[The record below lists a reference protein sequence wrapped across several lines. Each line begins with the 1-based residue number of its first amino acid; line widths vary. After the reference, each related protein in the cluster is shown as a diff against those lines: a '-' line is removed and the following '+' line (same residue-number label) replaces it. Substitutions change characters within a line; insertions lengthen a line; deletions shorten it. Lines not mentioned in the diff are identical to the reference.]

1 MTQSGNGLNGGDGHM
16 VSAGSNGARV
26 LSQAVRPDPHEDGAA
41 RPLFDSNLPGLW
53 YQEALLAEVE
63 QVSSTGGFYWNAST
77 DALTCTREVYRILE
91 MDTSATMSMQ
101 VLCAHVHQDDLPFV
115 DNMMRRS
122 REHGTD
128 FEVQLR
134 LPLSHQI
141 IKHLQLKGRRQESS
155 DSQLHYL
162 GTLQDVTQRRLSEET
177 LGNIRCELARV
188 ARISSLGTMTAS
200 IAHEVNQ
207 PLSGIMTNASICLEM
222 LGTDAPDLDGAR
234 ETVLRTIRDCERAC
248 EVIARVRAL
257 FGKHGGRT
265 ESLDLNGVTSEVIAL
280 SLCELRR
287 RRVTLRTQLAER
299 LPLVTGDPVQ
309 LQQVILNLLL
319 NAAEAMSGIEDRPRN
334 LLIRTET
341 ESVDRVRLSVVDSG
355 IGFQPQDAMR
365 LFEAFYTTKSGGM
378 GIGLSVSRS
387 IIESHRG
394 RLWAQSNVEAGA
406 TVAFSIPAR
415 RLP

>member
-1 MTQSGNGLNGGDGHM
+1 MTQLGNGLNGRTGH
-16 VSAGSNGARV
+16 SATADTSGKR
-26 LSQAVRPDPHEDGAA
+26 LISQAERASPEDGAV
-41 RPLFDSNLPGLW
+41 RSLFNSTPLGLQ
-53 YQEALLAEVE
+53 YHEALLAEIE
-63 QVSSTGGFYWNAST
+63 RASSTGGFYWNATT
-77 DALTCTREVYRILE
+77 DVLTCTREVYRILE
-91 MDTSATMSMQ
+91 LDASTKMSMP
-101 VLCAHVHQDDLPFV
+101 LLRAHVHQDDLPFV
-115 DNMMRRS
+115 DDMIRRS
-122 REHGTD
+122 REQATG

-134 LPLSHQI
+134 LRLPHQS
-141 IKHLQLKGRRQESS
+141 IKHLQINARRQHSA
-155 DSQLHYL
+155 DTQLHFL
-162 GTLQDVTQRRLSEET
+162 GTIQDVTRRHQSEET

-188 ARISSLGTMTAS
+188 ARISSLGAMTAS

-222 LGTDAPDLDGAR
+222 LGTDSPDLDGAR
-234 ETVLRTIRDCERAC
+234 ETVRRTIRDCERAC

-257 FGKHGGRT
+257 FGKQGGRT
-265 ESLDLNGVTSEVIAL
+265 ESLDLNTVTSEVIAL

-287 RRVTLRTQLAER
+287 RRVTLQMELAER

-319 NAAEAMSGIEDRPRN
+319 NAAEAMSGIEDRPRL

-341 ESVDRVRLSVVDSG
+341 ESVDQVRLSVVDSG

-394 RLWAQSNVEAGA
+394 RLWAQSNAGAGA
-406 TVAFSIPAR
+406 TFAFSIPAR
-415 RLP
+415 RIP